1 MKLAELNVAT
11 LAGLLICALTV
22 RGEQGS
28 NNVEQRVNNILNQM
42 TLDEKL
48 SYIGGTG
55 FWDIK
60 PIPRLGLPQIFMENG
75 PLGIAHQPFEPTTR
89 YPAGLA
95 VAATWNPDRARG
107 RGRQIGQD
115 ARARGFYA
123 DLGPGIDFYRTP
135 LGGRDFEY
143 STGEDPYLGSQLVVS
158 LVDAMQQQG
167 VWANVKHFVCND
179 EEYRRENI
187 DIEVAERALREIYLP
202 PFEAAVTQGDA
213 ATVMAAFNSVNGA
226 FCSKNPILDTQ
237 ILKQEWDFDGIL
249 MSDYQSIGD
258 PQPSSAP
265 AKDGVLAAEAGM
277 DLDMPNGMFMN
288 SANLLPHITGGQA
301 PLIPL
306 SNIDDKVRR
315 LLRKIVSFGFLDRPQ
330 LDSSIPLDDLNS
342 ELEALHEAQEGIVLL
357 KNDANILPLNR
368 NKVRSIAVL
377 GRMAQGV
384 PPTGFGSSF
393 VKVLNYVSELSGI
406 QYQAGQNVR
415 VDFIDAGTPNPA
427 TAVWEFLD
435 SAGFIE
441 AGLQAQYFDN
451 NNLSGSPEVTRVDGE
466 VNFDWTLAGAVP
478 VSKNQATFSAR
489 WTGRVRPQ
497 YTGDHLFKVRADGGI
512 RLYVNGQLLI
522 DTFFSPMPPPVYG
535 TTIPTYTKIYLQAGQ
550 TFDVRL
556 EYRRTSGFPGDS
568 GSLQGVQLSWTP
580 LVVPPSIST
589 YDAVV
594 MCQGIDNEYD
604 GEGLDLSFKFEDHG
618 LAVLE
623 QALTLPEYQDELI
636 QNVISQNPQ
645 TIVVLHG
652 PSNFNMQ
659 NWINAVPGLI
669 HAWYPGE
676 NGGLALG
683 EILFGDVNPSGKLPV
698 TMEKQLQD
706 NPTTGNYPLISNATT
721 ITYTEG
727 IYVGYRGYEKNQ
739 IEPQFPFGFG
749 LSYTS
754 FAYSDLDITPLKGK
768 DHESQAQPLAK
779 VSFPVSN
786 VENNNDDHDLAKV
799 SFTVTNTGRRAGAE
813 IAELYVA
820 PVNPPVDRPIKELK
834 GFQKVFLGPGQSR
847 RISLELDQRSFAF
860 FNTDKHLWD
869 AAPGTY
875 TILVGGSS
883 QSLPLSGPFALKSEL
898 DSQP

>member
-1 MKLAELNVAT
+1 MKLAKLNVAT
-11 LAGLLICALTV
+11 LAGLLVCTLSAY
-22 RGEQGS
+22 GQQGS
-28 NNVEQRVNNILNQM
+28 NNVEQRVNTILNQM

-95 VAATWNPDRARG
+95 AAATWNRDRARG

-143 STGEDPYLGSQLVVS
+143 STGEDPYLGSQLVVP

-226 FCSKNPILDTQ
+226 FCSKNHMLDTQ
-237 ILKQEWDFDGIL
+237 ILKQEWGFDGIL

-265 AKDGVLAAEAGM
+265 DKDGVLAAEAGM

-357 KNDANILPLNR
+357 KNDGNILPLNR
-368 NKVRSIAVL
+368 DKVGSIAVL

-393 VKVLNYVSELSGI
+393 VKVLNYISELSGI
-406 QYQAGQNVR
+406 QYRAGRNVK

-427 TAVWEFLD
+427 TAIWEFLD
-435 SAGFIE
+435 SAGFVE
-441 AGLQAQYFDN
+441 AGLQAQYFDSN
-451 NNLSGSPEVTRVDGE
+451 DLSGPPDATRVDRE

-489 WTGRVRPQ
+489 WTGRVRPR

-512 RLYVNGQLLI
+512 RLYVNSQLLI
-522 DTFFSPMPPPVYG
+522 DTFLSPMPPPVYG
-535 TTIPTYTKIYLQAGQ
+535 TTIPTFTKIYLQAGQ
-550 TFDVRL
+550 AYDVRL

-589 YDAVV
+589 LYDAVV

-604 GEGLDLSFKFEDHG
+604 GEGLDLSFKFEDQG

-623 QALTLPEYQDELI
+623 QALILPEYQDELN
-636 QNVISQNPQ
+636 QNVIGQNPR

-652 PSNFNMQ
+652 PSNFDMQ

-683 EILFGDVNPSGKLPV
+683 EILFGDINPSGKLPI
-698 TMEKQLQD
+698 TMEKHLQD
-706 NPTTGNYPLISNATT
+706 NPTTANYPLTSDAST
-721 ITYTEG
+721 IQYTEG
-727 IYVGYRGYEKNQ
+727 IYVGYRGFEKNQ
-739 IEPQFPFGFG
+739 IEPQFPFGYG
-749 LSYTS
+749 LSYTT
-754 FAYSDLDITPLKGK
+754 FGYSDLKIAPPQLNGNN
-768 DHESQAQPLAK
+768 H
-779 VSFPVSN
+779 VN
-786 VENNNDDHDLAKV
+786 VT
-799 SFTVTNTGRRAGAE
+799 FTVTNTGNRAGAE
-813 IAELYVA
+813 IAELYVGQQ
-820 PVNPPVDRPIKELK
+820 NPPLARPIKELK
-834 GFQKVFLGPGQSR
+834 GFQKVFLQPGASQKVT
-847 RISLELDQRSFAF
+847 LELGQRSVAY
-860 FNTDKHLWD
+860 FNTTIHQWD
-869 AAPGTY
+869 GLPGMY
-875 TILVGGSS
+875 NVLVGASS
-883 QSLPLSGPFALKSEL
+883 QDIRLSGQFSVKSEF
-898 DSQP
+898 SFQP

>member
-226 FCSKNPILDTQ
+226 FCSKNHILDTQ

-451 NNLSGSPEVTRVDGE
+451 NDLSGSPEVTRVDGE

-522 DTFFSPMPPPVYG
+522 DTFLSPMPPPVYG
-535 TTIPTYTKIYLQAGQ
+535 TTIPTFTKIYLQAGQ
-550 TFDVRL
+550 AYDVRL

-568 GSLQGVQLSWTP
+568 GALQGVQLSWTP
-580 LVVPPSIST
+580 LVVPPSIKT

-604 GEGLDLSFKFEDHG
+604 GEGLDLSFKFEDQG

-623 QALTLPEYQDELI
+623 QALILPEYQDELI
-636 QNVISQNPQ
+636 QNVIGQNPR

-652 PSNFNMQ
+652 PSNFDMQ

-698 TMEKQLQD
+698 TMEKKLQD

-721 ITYTEG
+721 INYTEG

-749 LSYTS
+749 LSYTT
-754 FAYSDLDITPLKGK
+754 FAYSDLDITPLKRK
-768 DHESQAQPLAK
+768 DHKSDEPPLAK

-786 VENNNDDHDLAKV
+786 VEDDNDDHDLATV
-799 SFTVTNTGRRAGAE
+799 SFTVTNTGRYGGAE

-834 GFQKVFLGPGQSR
+834 GFHKVFLEPGQSR
-847 RISLELDQRSFAF
+847 RITLELDQRSFAF
-860 FNTDKHLWD
+860 FNTGKHLWD

-883 QSLPLSGPFALKSEL
+883 QSLPLSGPFALNSEL

>member
-1 MKLAELNVAT
+1 MKLAELKTAT
-11 LAGLLICALTV
+11 LAGILICALTV
-22 RGEQGS
+22 HGEPGS
-28 NNVEQRVNNILNQM
+28 NKVEQRVNNILNQM

-75 PLGIAHQPFEPTTR
+75 PLGIAHQPFEATTR

-95 VAATWNPDRARG
+95 VAASWNPDRARG
-107 RGRQIGQD
+107 RGRQIGRD

-123 DLGPGIDFYRTP
+123 DLGPGVDFYRTP

-143 STGEDPYLGSQLVVS
+143 GTGEDPYLGSQLVVP
-158 LVDAMQQQG
+158 LVMAMQQQG
-167 VWANVKHFVCND
+167 VWSNVKHFVCND

-187 DIEVAERALREIYLP
+187 DIGVDERALREIYLP

-226 FCSKNPILDTQ
+226 FCSQNPILDTQ

-249 MSDYQSIGD
+249 MSDYQSI
-258 PQPSSAP
+258 
-265 AKDGVLAAEAGM
+265 KDGVLAAEARM

-288 SANLLPHITGGQA
+288 STNLLPHITGGVA

-330 LDSSIPLDDLNS
+330 LDSSIPLDDLS
-342 ELEALHEAQEGIVLL
+342 SQLEALYEAQEGMVLL
-357 KNDANILPLNR
+357 KNEGNILPLDR
-368 NKVRSIAVL
+368 TKVHSIAVV
-377 GRMAQGV
+377 GRMAPGV

-393 VKVLNYVSELSGI
+393 VKALNDVSELSGI

-427 TAVWEFLD
+427 TAVWQFLD
-435 SAGFIE
+435 SGGFLE
-441 AGLQAQYFDN
+441 AGLQAQYYDSN
-451 NNLSGSPEVTRVDGE
+451 DLSGTPEVTRVDGE

-478 VSKNQATFSAR
+478 VSKNPTAFSAR
-489 WTGRVRPQ
+489 WTGRVRSQ
-497 YTGDHLFKVRADGGI
+497 STGDHLFKVRADGGI
-512 RLYVNGQLLI
+512 RLYVNDQLLI
-522 DTFFSPMPPPVYG
+522 DTFLSPMPPPVYG
-535 TTIPTYTKIYLQAGQ
+535 TTIPTFTKIYLQAGQ
-550 TFDVRL
+550 AYDVRL
-556 EYRRTSGFPGDS
+556 EYRRTSGFAGDS
-568 GSLQGVQLSWTP
+568 GALQGVQLSWTP

-604 GEGLDLSFKFEDHG
+604 GEGLDLSFKFEDRG

-623 QALTLPEYQDELI
+623 QALILPEYQDELI
-636 QNVISQNPQ
+636 QNVVARNRP

-652 PSNFNMQ
+652 PSNFDMQ
-659 NWINAVPGLI
+659 NWINTVPGLI

-698 TMEKQLQD
+698 TMEKHLQD
-706 NPTTGNYPLISNATT
+706 NPTTANYPLVSTASKIQ
-721 ITYTEG
+721 YTEG

-749 LSYTS
+749 LSYTT
-754 FAYSDLDITPLKGK
+754 FAYSDLDIKPLHQK
-768 DHESQAQPLAK
+768 DRESKEQPLAE
-779 VSFPVSN
+779 VSFPSSK
-786 VENNNDDHDLAKV
+786 VEDDNQDHDLVKV
-799 SFTVTNTGRRAGAE
+799 SFTVTNTGRRAGGE
-813 IAELYVA
+813 VAELYVA
-820 PVNPPVDRPIKELK
+820 PVNPAVDRPIKELK
-834 GFQKVFLGPGQSR
+834 GFQKVFLQPGQAK
-847 RISLELDQRSFAF
+847 RITLELDQRSFAF
-860 FNTDKHLWD
+860 FNTSAHLWD
-869 AAPGTY
+869 AEPGNY
-875 TILVGGSS
+875 MILVGGSS
-883 QSLPLSGPFALKSEL
+883 QNLTLSGPFALNSQL
-898 DSQP
+898 DSPP

>member
-11 LAGLLICALTV
+11 LAGLVICALTV

-48 SYIGGTG
+48 GYIGGTG

-167 VWANVKHFVCND
+167 VWANVKHFACND

-187 DIEVAERALREIYLP
+187 DIKVAERALREIYLP

-237 ILKQEWDFDGIL
+237 ILKQEWHFDGIL

-265 AKDGVLAAEAGM
+265 DKDGVLAAEAGM

-288 SANLLPHITGGQA
+288 SANLLPHITGGEA

-441 AGLQAQYFDN
+441 AGLQGQYFN
-451 NNLSGSPEVTRVDGE
+451 NNDLSGSPDVTRVDHE

-478 VSKNQATFSAR
+478 VSKNQAAFSAR

-512 RLYVNGQLLI
+512 RLYVNDQLLI

-535 TTIPTYTKIYLQAGQ
+535 TTIPTFTKTYLEAGRAY
-550 TFDVRL
+550 DVRL

-580 LVVPPSIST
+580 LVVPPIIST

-604 GEGLDLSFKFEDHG
+604 GEGLDLSFKFEDQG

-623 QALTLPEYQDELI
+623 QALILPEYQDELI
-636 QNVISQNPQ
+636 QNVISQNSH

-698 TMEKQLQD
+698 TMEKKLQD

-721 ITYTEG
+721 INYTEG

-749 LSYTS
+749 LSYTT
-754 FAYSDLDITPLKGK
+754 FAYSDLDITPLKRK
-768 DHESQAQPLAK
+768 DHKSDEPPLAK

-786 VENNNDDHDLAKV
+786 VEDDNDDHNLAKV
-799 SFTVTNTGRRAGAE
+799 SFTVTNTGRHAGAE

-820 PVNPPVDRPIKELK
+820 PVNPPVDRPLKELK
-834 GFQKVFLGPGQSR
+834 GFHKVFLEPGQSK
-847 RISLELDQRSFAF
+847 RITLELDQRSFAF
-860 FNTDKHLWD
+860 FNTGKHLWD

-883 QSLPLSGPFALKSEL
+883 QSLPLSGPFALSSEL